1 MFIYVTSVWKKSKIF
16 QIFTIAK
23 AQSASTNI
31 QSIQFPIELIDE
43 ANDSVNVYVFKRIFG
58 GKISI

>member
-1 MFIYVTSVWKKSKIF
+1 MKKKQNISNIYHC
-16 QIFTIAK
+16 
-23 AQSASTNI
+23 QSASTNI